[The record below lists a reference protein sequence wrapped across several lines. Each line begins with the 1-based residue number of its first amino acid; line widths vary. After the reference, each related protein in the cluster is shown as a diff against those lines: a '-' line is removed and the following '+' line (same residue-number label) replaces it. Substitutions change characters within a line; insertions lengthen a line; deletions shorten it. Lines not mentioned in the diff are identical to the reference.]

1 MASPTDDMSV
11 DGDNDINQLVEDIVE
26 ASKLPAKKRATAI
39 RPTVDKVASS
49 AYENGLLPEP
59 LNELI
64 DLLTRP
70 SYLDQGSLNALLKSL
85 YPATKLS
92 NDVVWRVVGCL
103 GHGEL
108 KPSLNLQSNLLK
120 WLIMAY
126 HVIENP
132 AVLSQAYAVLFNL
145 LDTAAIRLDSPGA
158 LHWKIQGADAIQ
170 ATALSSSG
178 SHNTEKARSTFQN
191 TTRVSMHR
199 FEGCRCKTDSII
211 SLNLSRNTGSDPALT
226 GLLRVY
232 KDYYPEIIVSDALR
246 GRASAFKHPDME
258 WRERLDQIQ
267 RDHSQR
273 TADVTG
279 QPRNGFSVNHSAL
292 RARSRKGTH
301 LPSVHTSAATENS
314 VTLEE
319 IDSADRLAQNIEK
332 IELPNQ
338 LAAVLADPLLQKF
351 IALKK
356 DDAASRRV
364 IHWVDA
370 ILEDVL
376 NGNADDKLFNET
388 MEILEDYV
396 TRVKETPAVVLNFL
410 AKLFTTWNGVD
421 ARDPVLNIL
430 SYAPLASFQELRK
443 FLFQPLE
450 RCLPPTPNSQL
461 SLLKLYQNLIRRW
474 TFVLRSLDPIP
485 PEAPVSAFYDVME
498 HAGIIALNLVQ
509 ATPSVAVHG
518 AVLDLYEQAATS
530 ISDPTLQPLLRIAN
544 PPAQLIYLLFFSHS
558 LSNVSRL
565 CAVLAVYKKGF
576 ETAMSRRQPTTYQ
589 PSYVNHFNGFL
600 MDVCNCLWRGK
611 AFNDADKNALG
622 CLSARPVT
630 LRLQRYV
637 EDLGMDL
644 ALPTLF
650 GFSYSP
656 VLSLQAIDCIRER
669 EDRALAEDED
679 AIATRH
685 GGPVT
690 ANSLARLAEARGIRV
705 TWSEYRIQVLHALEG
720 KGLGGIPALMRNTMK
735 VLMGS
740 QPPK

>member
-1 MASPTDDMSV
+1 MASPRDDMSV

-64 DLLTRP
+64 YLLTRP

-132 AVLSQAYAVLFNL
+132 AVLSQTYAVLFNL
-145 LDTAAIRLDSPGA
+145 LDTAAI
-158 LHWKIQGADAIQ
+158 
-170 ATALSSSG
+170 
-178 SHNTEKARSTFQN
+178 
-191 TTRVSMHR
+191 
-199 FEGCRCKTDSII
+199 
-211 SLNLSRNTGSDPALT
+211 SDPALT

-246 GRASAFKHPDME
+246 GRASAFK
-258 WRERLDQIQ
+258 
-267 RDHSQR
+267 
-273 TADVTG
+273 
-279 QPRNGFSVNHSAL
+279 
-292 RARSRKGTH
+292 
-301 LPSVHTSAATENS
+301 NS

-410 AKLFTTWNGVD
+410 AKLFTTWNG
-421 ARDPVLNIL
+421 
-430 SYAPLASFQELRK
+430 
-443 FLFQPLE
+443 
-450 RCLPPTPNSQL
+450 L

-485 PEAPVSAFYDVME
+485 PEAPVSPFYDVME
-498 HAGIIALNLVQ
+498 HAGIVALNLVQ

>member
-1 MASPTDDMSV
+1 MASLTDNMSV
-11 DGDNDINQLVEDIVE
+11 DGDNDMNQLVEDIVE
-26 ASKLPAKKRATAI
+26 ASKIPAKKRATAI

-85 YPATKLS
+85 YPSTKLS
-92 NDVVWRVVGCL
+92 DDVVWRVVGCL

-145 LDTAAIRLDSPGA
+145 LDTAAIRPQLCHLLA
-158 LHWKIQGADAIQ
+158 LITRRKHVRPFRIQ
-170 ATALSSSG
+170 L
-178 SHNTEKARSTFQN
+178 
-191 TTRVSMHR
+191 V
-199 FEGCRCKTDSII
+199 
-211 SLNLSRNTGSDPALT
+211 LNLSRNTGSDPALT

-258 WRERLDQIQ
+258 WRERLGQIQ

-292 RARSRKGTH
+292 RARGRKRTH

-410 AKLFTTWNGVD
+410 TKLFTTWNGVD
-421 ARDPVLNIL
+421 ARGPILNIL
-430 SYAPLASFQELRK
+430 SYAPLASFEELRE

-461 SLLKLYQNLIRRW
+461 SLLQLYQNLIRRW

-518 AVLDLYEQAATS
+518 TVLDLYEQAAAS

-656 VLSLQAIDCIRER
+656 VLGLQAIDCIRER
-669 EDRALAEDED
+669 EDRALAQDED

>member
-1 MASPTDDMSV
+1 MASPRDDMSV

-64 DLLTRP
+64 YLLTRP

-145 LDTAAIRLDSPGA
+145 LDTAAIRLDCPGS
-158 LHWKIQGADAIQ
+158 L
-170 ATALSSSG
+170 
-178 SHNTEKARSTFQN
+178 TEKLKALTPSRPQLCHLLALI
-191 TTRVSMHR
+191 TRRKHVR
-199 FEGCRCKTDSII
+199 PFRIQLV
-211 SLNLSRNTGSDPALT
+211 LNLSRNTGSDPALT

-279 QPRNGFSVNHSAL
+279 QPRNGCSVNHSAL
-292 RARSRKGTH
+292 RARGRKGTN

-356 DDAASRRV
+356 DDAVSRRV

-410 AKLFTTWNGVD
+410 AKLFTTWNG
-421 ARDPVLNIL
+421 
-430 SYAPLASFQELRK
+430 
-443 FLFQPLE
+443 
-450 RCLPPTPNSQL
+450 L

-544 PPAQLIYLLFFSHS
+544 PPAQLIYLLFFSQS

-576 ETAMSRRQPTTYQ
+576 ETAMSRRQSTTYQ

>member
-145 LDTAAIRLDSPGA
+145 LDTAAI
-158 LHWKIQGADAIQ
+158 
-170 ATALSSSG
+170 
-178 SHNTEKARSTFQN
+178 
-191 TTRVSMHR
+191 
-199 FEGCRCKTDSII
+199 

-279 QPRNGFSVNHSAL
+279 QPRNGFSVSHSAL

-474 TFVLRSLDPIP
+474 TFVLRSLDPIS

-735 VLMGS
+735 ILMGS

>member
-1 MASPTDDMSV
+1 MASPRDDMSV

-64 DLLTRP
+64 YLLTRP

-145 LDTAAIRLDSPGA
+145 LDTAAIRLDCPGS
-158 LHWKIQGADAIQ
+158 L
-170 ATALSSSG
+170 
-178 SHNTEKARSTFQN
+178 TEKLKALTPSRPQLCHLLALI
-191 TTRVSMHR
+191 TRRKHVR
-199 FEGCRCKTDSII
+199 PFRIQ
-211 SLNLSRNTGSDPALT
+211 LVDPALT

-292 RARSRKGTH
+292 RARGRKGTN

-338 LAAVLADPLLQKF
+338 LAAVLADPLLQKS

-396 TRVKETPAVVLNFL
+396 TRVK
-410 AKLFTTWNGVD
+410 
-421 ARDPVLNIL
+421 
-430 SYAPLASFQELRK
+430 
-443 FLFQPLE
+443 
-450 RCLPPTPNSQL
+450 L

-740 QPPK
+740 RPPK

>member
-1 MASPTDDMSV
+1 MASPRDDMSV

-64 DLLTRP
+64 YLLTRP

-132 AVLSQAYAVLFNL
+132 AVLSQTYAVLFNL
-145 LDTAAIRLDSPGA
+145 LDTAAIRLDCPGS
-158 LHWKIQGADAIQ
+158 L
-170 ATALSSSG
+170 
-178 SHNTEKARSTFQN
+178 TEKL
-191 TTRVSMHR
+191 
-199 FEGCRCKTDSII
+199 K
-211 SLNLSRNTGSDPALT
+211 ALT
-226 GLLRVY
+226 PSRPQLCHLL
-232 KDYYPEIIVSDALR
+232 ALITR
-246 GRASAFKHPDME
+246 RKHVRPF
-258 WRERLDQIQ
+258 RIQ
-267 RDHSQR
+267 L
-273 TADVTG
+273 V
-279 QPRNGFSVNHSAL
+279 
-292 RARSRKGTH
+292 
-301 LPSVHTSAATENS
+301 
-314 VTLEE
+314 
-319 IDSADRLAQNIEK
+319 ADRLAQNIEK

-396 TRVKETPAVVLNFL
+396 TRVK
-410 AKLFTTWNGVD
+410 
-421 ARDPVLNIL
+421 
-430 SYAPLASFQELRK
+430 
-443 FLFQPLE
+443 
-450 RCLPPTPNSQL
+450 L

-485 PEAPVSAFYDVME
+485 PEAPVSPFYDVME
-498 HAGIIALNLVQ
+498 HAGIVALNLVQ

>member
-1 MASPTDDMSV
+1 MASPRDDMSV

-26 ASKLPAKKRATAI
+26 
-39 RPTVDKVASS
+39 
-49 AYENGLLPEP
+49 
-59 LNELI
+59 
-64 DLLTRP
+64 
-70 SYLDQGSLNALLKSL
+70 
-85 YPATKLS
+85 
-92 NDVVWRVVGCL
+92 VGCL

-126 HVIENP
+126 HVIENS

-145 LDTAAIRLDSPGA
+145 LDTAAIRPQLCHLLA
-158 LHWKIQGADAIQ
+158 LITRRKHVRPFRIQ
-170 ATALSSSG
+170 L
-178 SHNTEKARSTFQN
+178 
-191 TTRVSMHR
+191 V
-199 FEGCRCKTDSII
+199 
-211 SLNLSRNTGSDPALT
+211 LNLSRNTGSDPALT

-292 RARSRKGTH
+292 RARGRKGTN

-421 ARDPVLNIL
+421 ARGPILKIL
-430 SYAPLASFQELRK
+430 SYAPLASFEELRK

-740 QPPK
+740 RPPK